1 MFSSVLG
8 DLKKSGNNVTVPDH
22 ELTNDRLIAHFSP
35 QALYEYL
42 DEQYEL
48 QSNGSDDSTGSS
60 STDEEDMVDD
70 VDETMP
76 DEEPIEVD
84 EYAGYNSDEL
94 SVDEANHEMEQV
106 EMLQEEQG
114 NAAGRDPTVNWKLI
128 DRKNR
133 ESQRRG
139 QCEDAM
145 YDISDDLSLVQLV
158 RKHKLPLST
167 VKDFSEWAH
176 TAVRKRRDHFQ

>member
-1 MFSSVLG
+1 MCHLNDNFIVWNKKLASLPSEIRQEFGILDQSAFQIGLNEMFSSVLG

-42 DEQYEL
+42 DEQYKL

-70 VDETMP
+70 VDEIMP

-94 SVDEANHEMEQV
+94 SVDEANHETEQ
-106 EMLQEEQG
+106 
-114 NAAGRDPTVNWKLI
+114 
-128 DRKNR
+128 
-133 ESQRRG
+133 
-139 QCEDAM
+139 
-145 YDISDDLSLVQLV
+145 
-158 RKHKLPLST
+158 
-167 VKDFSEWAH
+167 
-176 TAVRKRRDHFQ
+176 